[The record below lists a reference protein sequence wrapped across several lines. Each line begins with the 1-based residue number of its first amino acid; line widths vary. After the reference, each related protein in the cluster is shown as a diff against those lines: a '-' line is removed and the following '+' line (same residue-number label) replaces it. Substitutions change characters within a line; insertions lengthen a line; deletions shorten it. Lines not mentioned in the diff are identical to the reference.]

1 MVSVAV
7 KTQSIPAGWEV
18 TRPLPVP
25 PRASETLPLVAWNS
39 VVTVRVADR
48 VAPPAVPMMIDDCE
62 LATGF
67 VVTVKVAAVAPAGT
81 VTLGGTVAAVVLS
94 LDSETTT
101 PPAGANEVNE
111 TVAVTGVPPTTVV
124 WLRVSATSDGVVEGG
139 GALTV
144 HPAKVAVA
152 AVAELSLTATVQS
165 AGAVAGAHGQVVHG
179 DRPVGRP
186 RVAVS
191 ACRIQMPRARPP
203 PPGSWAAVIRPVGR
217 GPRRWGRGRCGR

>member
-124 WLRVSATSDGVVEGG
+124 WLRVSATSDGIVDGG

-144 HPAKVAVA
+144 HPDKVAVA
-152 AVAELSLTATVQS
+152 AVAEPSLTATVQS
-165 AGAVAGAHGQVVHG
+165 AGAGNPARSTLN
-179 DRPVGRP
+179 RPAPSLVPMATPSTVIVRF
-186 RVAVS
+186 A
-191 ACRIQMPRARPP
+191 
-203 PPGSWAAVIRPVGR
+203 AAVPSM
-217 GPRRWGRGRCGR
+217 RRFPH